1 MKTYNDLNQLTNQTI
16 TVNNI
21 TYECIYFYDENSNLV
36 ANGINKTK
44 ENGIWV
50 DENICFSEY
59 AFNNQNE
66 MTS

>member
-21 TYECIYFYDENSNLV
+21 TYECLIFYDENSNLI

-44 ENGIWV
+44 ENGI
-50 DENICFSEY
+50 
-59 AFNNQNE
+59 
-66 MTS
+66 